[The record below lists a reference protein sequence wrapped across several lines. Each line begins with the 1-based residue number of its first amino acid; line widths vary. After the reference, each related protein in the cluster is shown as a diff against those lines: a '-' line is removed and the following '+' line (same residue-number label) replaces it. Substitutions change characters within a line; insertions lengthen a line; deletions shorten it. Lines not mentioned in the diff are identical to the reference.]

1 MFSNPSTL
9 NRVTAQAKDDLA
21 HILLKIEWEKYMS
34 LTISPMIGV
43 ANQPKRTVRKL
54 THQNRIVEAYIL
66 NNLGPDCLI
75 INSRPIFLKIAD
87 ILIFPPSQK
96 DQAHKYD
103 IISRMNNQELVQKI
117 ISGGFINQSQA
128 RDLILTPDKDLFSL
142 LASADMI
149 RQHFKGNKIK
159 LCAIVNAKSGR
170 CSENCVFCAQ
180 SGHYQTEVNI
190 YPLLSDQEM
199 VNAAKAAEKEMS
211 ATCFSIVTSGKTVHS
226 SSDMQAIG
234 SAVKAISNGTKMNRC
249 VSLGTLN
256 KEQIME
262 LKAAGLKRLHHNL
275 EAAESFFPNICT
287 THTYQERIK
296 TVKLAKE
303 NGLEVCSGG
312 IFGLGETPEQR
323 VELAFALRE
332 LEVQSVP
339 INILN
344 PIAGTPAAD
353 KHPPMSPFDVLRLV
367 ATYRFIL
374 PQQDVGVF
382 GGRERSLG
390 SLQPLM
396 FIAGAN
402 VTLVGDYLTTKGQ
415 APEKDLQMI
424 KDLGLE
430 IDNGR

>member
-1 MFSNPSTL
+1 
-9 NRVTAQAKDDLA
+9 
-21 HILLKIEWEKYMS
+21 
-34 LTISPMIGV
+34 
-43 ANQPKRTVRKL
+43 
-54 THQNRIVEAYIL
+54 
-66 NNLGPDCLI
+66 
-75 INSRPIFLKIAD
+75 
-87 ILIFPPSQK
+87 
-96 DQAHKYD
+96 
-103 IISRMNNQELVQKI
+103 MNYQELAEKI
-117 ISGGFINQSQA
+117 IAGYRIERPQAEELIN
-128 RDLILTPDKDLFSL
+128 TPDDNLFHL
-142 LASADMI
+142 LAAAELL
-149 RQHFKGNKIK
+149 RRRHKGKKVK

-180 SGHYQTEVNI
+180 SGHYKTEVNI
-190 YPLLSDQEM
+190 YPLLSDEEM
-199 VNAAKAAEKEMS
+199 INAAKAAEKNMS
-211 ATCFSIVTSGKTVHS
+211 ATCFSIVTSGKTIHS
-226 SSDMQAIG
+226 PADIKTIG
-234 SAVKAISNGTKMNRC
+234 AAVKEITDGTKMNRC

-256 KEQIME
+256 KEQILE

-275 EAAESFFPNICT
+275 ESAESYFPNICT
-287 THTYQERIK
+287 THSYQERIN

-323 VELAFALRE
+323 VELAFTLRE
-332 LEVQSVP
+332 IDVQSVP

-344 PIAGTPAAD
+344 PIAGTPAAE
-353 KHPPMSPFDVLRLV
+353 KYQPLSPFDVLRLI

-374 PQQDVGVF
+374 PTQDIGVF

-415 APEKDLQMI
+415 AAEKDLQMI

-430 IDNGR
+430 IDKSR